1 MKFKA
6 KRKNAVIYFETIGY
20 GEKKFKFI
28 YRLLKMFRFEIK
40 YCDWSDEDDWWKTI
54 NRKN

>member
-6 KRKNAVIYFETIGY
+6 KRKNTVIDFETIGY

-28 YRLLKMFRFEIK
+28 YCVLKLFGFEIK
-40 YCDWSDEDDWWKTI
+40 YCDWNDEDD
-54 NRKN
+54 

>member
-6 KRKNAVIYFETIGY
+6 KRKNTVIDLETVGY

-28 YRLLKMFRFEIK
+28 YRVLKLFGFEVE
-40 YCDWSDEDDWWKTI
+40 CDWSD
-54 NRKN
+54 